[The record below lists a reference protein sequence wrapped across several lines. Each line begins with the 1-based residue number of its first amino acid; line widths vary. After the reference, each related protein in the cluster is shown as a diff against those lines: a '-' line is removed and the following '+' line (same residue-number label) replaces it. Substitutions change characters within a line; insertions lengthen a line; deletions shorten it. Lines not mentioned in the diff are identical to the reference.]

1 MVLMGSLEQFGS
13 VLLLL
18 VLIYNVTN
26 LCETL
31 NKNSILELK
40 IVAESRREGEQS

>member
-13 VLLLL
+13 VLLL